1 MTKQEHIVVKLE
13 SLIERM
19 KVNACLEDDEV
30 KKMLFD
36 IYLKELNE
44 SVDLIKTLGLFDFE

>member
-44 SVDLIKTLGLFDFE
+44 SVDLIKTLDSTDL